1 MDTLVRLIV
10 HPKSHLTLRHNG
22 PQDTLRD
29 IAEQVQYERLTPNR
43 LPLGIRTALL
53 ALLVLG
59 LRQPSQCATVSPSD
73 SVTSAVK
80 GVVIINVTKS
90 GTTDARFKDKREQWP
105 KGVPSSTWVGAALTE
120 GALKSVNDNVAAFA
134 KKGTIDAEHDLLT
147 CLTNL
152 HPAEDPTRIISAAP
166 DQIMLILL
174 ADVTDLQAPVAVVK
188 ETKRLTRL
196 AQDIQTLA
204 TKVIQKELGKGTAA
218 DKEPTLQ
225 VMVQTIT
232 LSERRATVDI
242 SARGVPTPG
251 ENRTVADDSCK
262 TGACVLRK
270 ATVTTG
276 GTELCFL
283 SIDVPITKV
292 SDVKYDSTTGSLQL
306 QSTPTTAF
314 LGFDVAFDDILTK
327 PEGFGWRNLVGKAFI
342 KLSSRPADAFGF
354 GIGFRPPR
362 VSLGGLSLDVLQV
375 FGAYVWTSQDSV
387 TSAGAANPNSSYKGS
402 IRGGLSF
409 NLDKLA
415 DWLKL

>member
-1 MDTLVRLIV
+1 MDALARLLV

-29 IAEQVQYERLTPNR
+29 IAEQAQYERLTPNR
-43 LPLGIRTALL
+43 LPLGISTALL

-73 SVTSAVK
+73 GVTSAVK

-120 GALKSVNDNVAAFA
+120 GALKSVNDNVAAFS
-134 KKGTIDAEHDLLT
+134 KKRTIDAENDLLT

-166 DQIMLILL
+166 DQIMLILP
-174 ADVTDLQAPVAVVK
+174 ADVTDKAPVAVVK

-196 AQDIQTLA
+196 AQDIQTLV
-204 TKVIQKELGKGTAA
+204 TTVIQKELGKGTAA

-251 ENRTVADDSCK
+251 ENRTIADDSCK
-262 TGACVLRK
+262 NGACVMRK
-270 ATVTTG
+270 TTVTTG

-387 TSAGAANPNSSYKGS
+387 TSASATNPNSSYKGS